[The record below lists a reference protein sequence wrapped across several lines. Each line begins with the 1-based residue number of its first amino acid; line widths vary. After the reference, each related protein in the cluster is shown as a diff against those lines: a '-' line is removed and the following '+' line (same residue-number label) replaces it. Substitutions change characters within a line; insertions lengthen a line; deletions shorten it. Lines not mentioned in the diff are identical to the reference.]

1 MTARACLPILRTAF
15 ALLALTAI
23 GVQLSIHVRSGFDVV
38 NFFSYFTNLS
48 NLCTAGVLLFAAAHG
63 PDGRRTSERF
73 ALVRGASV
81 VAMAVVGI
89 VFVAVLRNEDL
100 GTLRPWVNAV
110 LHYIMP
116 LAVVL
121 DWVFAPP
128 ERVPSFRR
136 SLLWLIFPAL
146 YLVYTL
152 ARGAAVGWYPYPF
165 LNPSGANGYRE
176 VAVASIVIV
185 TVFFLMGGG
194 VLAVARRAQRLCRRQ
209 VC

>member
-1 MTARACLPILRTAF
+1 MIARVCLPILRTAF

-48 NLCTAGVLLFAAAHG
+48 NLCAAGVLLFAAARG

-81 VAMAVVGI
+81 VAMAMVGI
-89 VFVAVLRNEDL
+89 IFVAVLRNEDL
-100 GTLRPWVNAV
+100 GSLRPWVNAV

-121 DWVFAPP
+121 DWVFVPP

-136 SLLWLIFPAL
+136 SLLWLIIPAL
-146 YLVYTL
+146 YLIYTL
-152 ARGAAVGWYPYPF
+152 TRGAAVGWYPYPF
-165 LNPSGANGYRE
+165 FNPSGANGYRG
-176 VAVASIVIV
+176 VAVACAAITAVFLIV
-185 TVFFLMGGG
+185 G
-194 VLAVARRAQRLCRRQ
+194 VGVRAVARRAQRL
-209 VC
+209 